1 MTRQRRNYVQEQCV
15 KAAGKLM
22 QQTKM
27 VHPGARVGV
36 AVSGGADSYVLM
48 KVLHLRQAILP
59 FKFELMALHINPGFD
74 QSAHE
79 PLRDWLVK
87 EGIPS
92 HLEVTDHGPRAH
104 SPENLRDSACFLCA
118 RLRRKR
124 LFELC
129 QQYKLSHLAF
139 GHNADDLMSNF
150 LMNLMQTGR
159 VDGMSM
165 KEPFFRGTLQVI
177 RPLMLLEKSL
187 IEKAARGWELPV
199 KKNPC
204 PSTST
209 TKRAEVMRDLEQLC
223 KGHKTRRRNI
233 SNGLIR
239 WQLEKN
245 MLDINELEQSLTEQT
260 DKL

>member
-1 MTRQRRNYVQEQCV
+1 MTRQRLNYVQEQCV

-22 QQTKM
+22 WQTKM

-36 AVSGGADSYVLM
+36 AVSGGADSYTLM
-48 KVLHLRQAILP
+48 KVLRLRQTILP
-59 FKFELMALHINPGFD
+59 FKLELMALHINPGFD
-74 QSAHE
+74 RSAHE
-79 PLRDWLVK
+79 PLRDWLID
-87 EGIPS
+87 EGIPA

-104 SPENLRDSACFLCA
+104 SPENLRDSACFFCA
-118 RLRRKR
+118 RMRRKR

-129 QQYKLSHLAF
+129 RRYKLSHLAF

-150 LMNLMQTGR
+150 FMNLMQTGR

-165 KEPFFRGTLQVI
+165 KEPFFGGTLQII

-187 IEKAARGWELPV
+187 IEKAARSWNLPV

-204 PSTST
+204 PSADA

-223 KGHKTRRRNI
+223 EGRKGRRRNV

-245 MLDINELEQSLTEQT
+245 ISHIKD
-260 DKL
+260 